1 MDLSTLHLLKDKLS
15 FKLREAVEEHR
26 ERVGLRSL
34 SDQATLVS
42 SYEGLSLVP
51 DMSVA
56 ELVADIRGLFG
67 NNG

>member
-1 MDLSTLHLLKDKLS
+1 MKDKLS
-15 FKLREAVEEHR
+15 VKLREAVEEHR

-34 SDQATLVS
+34 SNQTALVS

-51 DMSVA
+51 DVSVA

-67 NNG
+67 DNG